1 MADAAPAASKEG
13 EAPTM
18 KVGAEVSPT
27 TGAPAEEKASEAAAA
42 PETPAGPGVASQRP
56 DSVIVKLKAAANAPV
71 LVEKK
76 RKFKLPASNPLTRV
90 VNHVEQLLKEKVQ
103 GGTRIVRC
111 TLLHD
116 THPTLCVD

>member
-76 RKFKLPASNPLTRV
+76 RKFKLPASNPLTVLRSLSSFF
-90 VNHVEQLLKEKVQ
+90 H
-103 GGTRIVRC
+103 
-111 TLLHD
+111 TLL
-116 THPTLCVD
+116 TTPAPYTESGQPC